1 MDEMYVDWSG
11 ALPMLPG
18 DIGPEIEMG
27 GTATLEQTEAY
38 ERVVFPAVIEEPA
51 ATRIAQVEIP
61 AVKRETYDA
70 WTWSKK
76 ALYERAKELGIPG
89 RGSMNK
95 AELRQA
101 LIDFQG

>member
-1 MDEMYVDWSG
+1 MDEIYVDWSG

-38 ERVVFPAVIEEPA
+38 ERIVFPAVIEEPA

-61 AVKRETYDA
+61 AIKQETYDA